1 MAISVRLFHRIPGS
15 ISQYTR
21 LLVFFCG
28 LRIGQ
33 DAMVNELAAVD
44 GRAERVEFF
53 LVARHDADGAV
64 LVQIASQVADLQ
76 PTGLKFA
83 ERPLEQRCVVR
94 LEVDFAPHAQDAPIR
109 RSTRW

>member
-1 MAISVRLFHRIPGS
+1 
-15 ISQYTR
+15 
-21 LLVFFCG
+21 
-28 LRIGQ
+28 
-33 DAMVNELAAVD
+33 MVNELAAVD

-83 ERPLEQRCVVR
+83 ERPLKQRRIVR
-94 LEVDFAPHAQDAPIR
+94 LEVGLPRITHPVFYLKPC
-109 RSTRW
+109 RWQYTDGS